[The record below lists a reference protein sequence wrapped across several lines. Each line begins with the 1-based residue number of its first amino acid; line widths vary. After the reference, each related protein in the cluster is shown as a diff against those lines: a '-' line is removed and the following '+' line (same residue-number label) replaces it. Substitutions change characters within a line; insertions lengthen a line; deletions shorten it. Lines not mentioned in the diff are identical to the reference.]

1 MRIID
6 FHTHLD
12 DRWFQA
18 PLLTQLQFMT
28 GLEEHGVDVACAFTL
43 MGLYEDA
50 PAHND
55 ELARRAARAPA
66 GRLLPF
72 FTVDP
77 KLGPAAV
84 AETER
89 CIESGKFYGLK
100 FHPWIQAFAPSM
112 VKPTLVEILMRV
124 GAAGLPVLFHDGTP
138 PYSTTFQIAAVARW
152 VENVNVVLGHAG
164 LADYTLAAGQLTRDI
179 PNLYA
184 CVCGPRAADIRYL
197 VETAGPQKVLFGSDY
212 GLSDSLIL
220 ADRLDSVYHAGLN
233 GGELEQVLWRTAA
246 RLLRLDHESGGAA

>member
-1 MRIID
+1 MKIID

-18 PLLTQLQFMT
+18 SLLSQDEFMA
-28 GLEEHGVDVACAFTL
+28 GLAEHHIDAACVFTL
-43 MGLYEDA
+43 MGFYEDC
-50 PAHND
+50 PAHNAK
-55 ELARRAARAPA
+55 LATRAAQSKK
-66 GRLLPF
+66 LLPF

-77 KLGPAAV
+77 KLGSAAI

-89 CIESGKFYGLK
+89 CLASGKFFGLK

-112 VKPTLVEILMRV
+112 VKPTLVEILQRV
-124 GAAGLPVLFHDGTP
+124 AAAGLPTLFHDGTP

-152 VENVNVVLGHAG
+152 IESASIVLGHAG
-164 LADYTLAAGQLTRDI
+164 LADYTLPAIQLTRDI

-184 CVCGPRAADIRYL
+184 CVCGPKPADIRHL
-197 VETAGPQKVLFGSDY
+197 VDIAGPEKVLFGSDF

-220 ADRLDSVYHAGLN
+220 ADRLDSVRYAGLN
-233 GGELEQVLWRTAA
+233 ETELEQVLWRTSAK
-246 RLLRLDHESGGAA
+246 LLHLDDIPGDPA